1 MKEEK
6 VKTEKSQKKEKPVS
20 ITVKAN
26 KKGRHVM
33 KLLSVLR
40 VIVVPI
46 YYLFK
51 PFRYFGQ
58 RKVKDGA
65 CVYISNHYTLFDPV
79 YIVSTTWEGVHFV
92 CKKEVAEKPV
102 LGGIARGVKT
112 IFANRDGNDI
122 RTMLDCLKCLKNGE
136 KVAIYPEG
144 TRNRTE
150 EEILPFKHGAA
161 AMAIKTKTPIVP
173 VVMYNK
179 PRLFRCTHI
188 LIGSSFE
195 LSEYYDKKLSENDY
209 VEADEKL
216 RQIMLDM
223 RHEHKE
229 YLENKEMNKKRNK
242 KR

>member
-1 MKEEK
+1 MKEQK
-6 VKTEKSQKKEKPVS
+6 VKTEKSEKKKKPVS

-33 KLLSVLR
+33 KLLSVLK
-40 VIVVPI
+40 VIVIPI

-58 RKVKDGA
+58 RKVKDGP

-92 CKKEVAEKPV
+92 CKKEVSNAPV
-102 LGGIARGVKT
+102 LGFITKKVKAIYAT
-112 IFANRDGNDI
+112 RDGSDI

-150 EEILPFKHGAA
+150 EEMLPFKHGAA
-161 AMAIKTKTPIVP
+161 AMAIKTKAPIVP
-173 VVMYNK
+173 VVMYKK
-179 PRLFRCTHI
+179 PKLFRCTHI
-188 LIGSSFE
+188 LIGEPFE
-195 LSEYYDKKLSENDY
+195 LNEYYDKKLTESDY
-209 VEADEKL
+209 MEADEKL
-216 RQIMLDM
+216 RQMMLDM
-223 RHEHKE
+223 RREHKE
-229 YLENKEMNKKRNK
+229 YLESKKRNK